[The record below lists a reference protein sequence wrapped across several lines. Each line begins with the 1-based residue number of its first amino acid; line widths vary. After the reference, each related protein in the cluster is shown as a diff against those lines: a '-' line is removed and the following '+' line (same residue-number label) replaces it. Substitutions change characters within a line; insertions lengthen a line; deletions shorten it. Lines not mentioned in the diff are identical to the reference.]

1 MAVGS
6 PAVGPG
12 MTVGSPGFSFS
23 KPSIRHRRY
32 PGAAPQCWRQRP
44 QAIPSR
50 ARLSRKRR
58 KNTHVR
64 MWRPRCPEFSCEDTP
79 GGASLLTS
87 AGSLRP
93 SPRRHGGCAR
103 CCLGCGTLLRVEKNL
118 SDGGTGTDGIQVLI
132 SYALWAE
139 WGEIAAER
147 KCTARAARAESVAQH
162 RHGQEPAPAMLT
174 ELLASMAPS
183 EAPRVPST
191 PSTDSSSRPRSKW
204 LAQGTTRP
212 ARRTSGSA

>member
-1 MAVGS
+1 MSHA
-6 PAVGPG
+6 
-12 MTVGSPGFSFS
+12 
-23 KPSIRHRRY
+23 
-32 PGAAPQCWRQRP
+32 WRPVPRE
-44 QAIPSR
+44 ISR
-50 ARLSRKRR
+50 AR
-58 KNTHVR
+58 
-64 MWRPRCPEFSCEDTP
+64 RPEIDL
-79 GGASLLTS
+79 AMI
-87 AGSLRP
+87 
-93 SPRRHGGCAR
+93 
-103 CCLGCGTLLRVEKNL
+103 CCRILRVEKNL

-132 SYALWAE
+132 SYALWAQ

-183 EAPRVPST
+183 QAPRVPST